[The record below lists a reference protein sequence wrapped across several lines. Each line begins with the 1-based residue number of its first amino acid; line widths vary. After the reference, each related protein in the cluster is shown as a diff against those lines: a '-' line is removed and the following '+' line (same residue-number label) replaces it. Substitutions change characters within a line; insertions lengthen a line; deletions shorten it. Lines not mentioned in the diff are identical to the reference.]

1 MPGKV
6 ANIAKNT
13 SYFTVA
19 LILQKVI
26 SFSYFIILARY
37 LGPEDLGKYYFAISF
52 TTIFSIIIDLGFA
65 GVLIREVAKD
75 NARAERFLGSILAM
89 KIPLTIV
96 SFAAAAA
103 MINAFGYPD
112 ITKYLVYS
120 SMACMALDSFT
131 LSFFSTIR
139 GFHNLAHES
148 AGSIVFQLIVITLG
162 VILIKAGAGLK
173 LMFLPLIAASAFNFF
188 YSMYLVAM
196 RFKIKIRPVWDFP
209 RIKHIVS
216 ISIAFTLYGVLN
228 RVYTFLDSVLL
239 SLLSGDRA
247 VGIYQVAFK
256 MIIALQFLP
265 MAFAA
270 SLYPALSLY
279 WVKNKGQL
287 SVTFERAMNYLI
299 IISVPISIGIIMI
312 ADKIVLIFKSG
323 YSEAVLP
330 LQITIAQ
337 LLFTFI
343 NFPIGSLLNACDRQK
358 QNTYIMGAVALTSAI
373 LNLILI
379 PRIGVIGASI
389 ASSVSGIL
397 QVALGIIIVK
407 KIIEYRLKKNL
418 IIFAK
423 AIFSAGFMAL
433 TVYYLKDSLSIFV
446 VPIIGAAVY
455 FLLLFLLGGFNK
467 EDILSILD
475 SFKRKGKIED
485 EAPDTTITN

>member
-1 MPGKV
+1 MSTKV

-75 NARAERFLGSILAM
+75 DAKADKYLGTILAM
-89 KIPLTIV
+89 KIPLTII
-96 SFAAAAA
+96 SFILAGVL
-103 MINAFGYPD
+103 INILGYPD
-112 ITKYLVYS
+112 ITKFLVYL

-131 LSFFSTIR
+131 LSFYSTIR
-139 GFHNLAHES
+139 GFHNLTFES
-148 AGSIVFQLIVITLG
+148 IGSIIFQVLVIAVG
-162 VILIKAGAGLK
+162 AVLIKMGLGIK
-173 LMFLPLIAASAFNFF
+173 WMFMPLIAASVFNFF
-188 YSMYLVAM
+188 YSMYLVAVKY
-196 RFKIKIRPVWDFP
+196 KIKIAPVWDYS
-209 RIKHIVS
+209 RIKYIIG
-216 ISIAFTLYGVLN
+216 ISIAFTMYGVLN

-239 SLLSGDRA
+239 SLLAGDRA
-247 VGIYQVAFK
+247 VGLYQVAFK

-279 WVKNKGQL
+279 WVKNKEQL

-299 IISVPISIGIIMI
+299 IISIPISVGIIMI
-312 ADKIVLIFKSG
+312 ADKVVLIFKSG
-323 YSEAVLP
+323 FEEAILP

-358 QNTYIMGAVALTSAI
+358 QNSYIMGAVALTSTV
-373 LNLILI
+373 LNIILI
-379 PRIGVIGASI
+379 PRLGVIGASI
-389 ASSVSGIL
+389 TSSISGVL
-397 QVALGIIIVK
+397 QVALGLIIVK
-407 KIIEYRLKKNL
+407 KIIDYRLRRNL
-418 IIFAK
+418 LIFTKVIA
-423 AIFSAGFMAL
+423 SAFFMAL
-433 TVYYLKDSLSIFV
+433 AVWYLKAYINVFV
-446 VPIIGAAVY
+446 VAGIGGLVY
-455 FLLLFLLGGFNK
+455 FTVLFLLGGYKK
-467 EDILSILD
+467 EDVMSIVE
-475 SFKRKGKIED
+475 SFRKKPQLE
-485 EAPDTTITN
+485 EKAVENL